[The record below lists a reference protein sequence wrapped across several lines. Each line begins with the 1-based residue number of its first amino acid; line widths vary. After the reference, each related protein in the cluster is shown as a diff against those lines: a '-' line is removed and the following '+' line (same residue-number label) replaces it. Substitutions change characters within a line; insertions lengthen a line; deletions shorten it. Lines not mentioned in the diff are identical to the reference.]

1 MAVARARQIT
11 IKSAADIARMRRA
24 GRVVAEVLA
33 LMESELR
40 PGISTA
46 ELDRLA
52 ERHIRSAGAIP
63 SFKGYPGADPRR
75 PFPASICISIDDEI
89 VHGIPGERTIRE
101 GMLVS
106 IDAGAIVDDWHGD
119 GARTFYVGGAIPAAT
134 RALIDATRLA
144 MMAGIAAARP
154 GNHIEDIG
162 AAVEDIA
169 APGGFGVIRHYVG
182 HGIGRQMH
190 EDPQVPNYRTG
201 WTGRK
206 LEPGLCLAIEPMF
219 TLGSYETKTLPDRWT
234 VVTADRSLAAHFE
247 HTIAITVRGP
257 EILTTV

>member
-1 MAVARARQIT
+1 MAVARSRQVMV
-11 IKSAADIARMRRA
+11 KSASDIARMRRA

-33 LMESELR
+33 LVESELR
-40 PGISTA
+40 PGVSTA

-52 ERHIRSAGAIP
+52 ERHIRAAGAVP
-63 SFKGYPGADPRR
+63 SFKGYPGSDPRR
-75 PFPASICISIDDEI
+75 PFPGSICISIDDEI
-89 VHGIPGERTIRE
+89 VHGIPGERAIRE

-106 IDAGAIVDDWHGD
+106 VDAGAILDDWHGD
-119 GARTFYVGGAIPAAT
+119 AARSFYVGDDPPAAT
-134 RALIDATRLA
+134 RTLIDSTRLA

-169 APGGFGVIRHYVG
+169 TPAGLGVIRHYVG
-182 HGIGRQMH
+182 HGIGRRMH

-201 WTGRK
+201 WAGRR

-219 TLGSYETKTLPDRWT
+219 TLGSYETKTQPDGWT
-234 VVTADRSLAAHFE
+234 VVTADGSLAAHFE
-247 HTIAITVRGP
+247 HTIAITDDGP